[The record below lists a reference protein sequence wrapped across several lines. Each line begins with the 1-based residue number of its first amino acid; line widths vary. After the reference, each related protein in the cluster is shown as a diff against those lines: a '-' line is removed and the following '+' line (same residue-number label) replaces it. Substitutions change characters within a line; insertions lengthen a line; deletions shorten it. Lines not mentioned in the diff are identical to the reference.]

1 MTSQPEKQ
9 MIALQILPNISR
21 SKGNKAMI
29 FNQLTEYNM
38 RNVFLEYQTQNMMG
52 KLLPDLFLKIKIE
65 NIFGSIS

>member
-38 RNVFLEYQTQNMMG
+38 RNVFLEISNTKYDGETTPRPFSKNQN
-52 KLLPDLFLKIKIE
+52 
-65 NIFGSIS
+65 